1 MRKRIIRSRRAR
13 YGGMTVLLTVLL
25 VAVVVLTNVLFSTLA
40 KRYSWYTPM
49 KGSADYRVTETC
61 YRLLDATLGK
71 QNEQVRVI
79 FCDTAENVAESD
91 TVSYVY
97 RTAKQLQSSAT
108 TSGSIPTA
116 CGITARPLTPPR
128 RRM

>member
-61 YRLLDATLGK
+61 
-71 QNEQVRVI
+71 
-79 FCDTAENVAESD
+79 
-91 TVSYVY
+91 
-97 RTAKQLQSSAT
+97 
-108 TSGSIPTA
+108 
-116 CGITARPLTPPR
+116 RPLMP
-128 RRM
+128 